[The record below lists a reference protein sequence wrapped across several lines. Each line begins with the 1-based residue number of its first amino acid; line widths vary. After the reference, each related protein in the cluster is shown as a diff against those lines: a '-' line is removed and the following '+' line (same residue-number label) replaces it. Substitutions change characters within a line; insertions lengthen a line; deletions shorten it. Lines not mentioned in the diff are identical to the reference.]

1 MRWNKN
7 IRTKLNNYLISLN
20 WKLQVWTKIQY
31 MFLQSTTYSRI
42 CDSQLRTIV
51 SIKYK
56 KRKSDDSF
64 SFFTFLKKKIHFG
77 RHGIGNLSIHTTLN
91 ILNSTSNISKIP
103 WCENIFSTIFR
114 VNRQIFVHQWWNTLS
129 GSNFSRTIVNTNNLY
144 SRSWCNDARNAR
156 RIFLR
161 TAGHLLPIM

>member
-1 MRWNKN
+1 MNKN
-7 IRTKLNNYLISLN
+7 TIHVFFFNQLLTQEFATLNYGLLFLLN
-20 WKLQVWTKIQY
+20 IKKEN
-31 MFLQSTTYSRI
+31 
-42 CDSQLRTIV
+42 RTIPFH
-51 SIKYK
+51 SS
-56 KRKSDDSF
+56 RS
-64 SFFTFLKKKIHFG
+64 LKKKIHFG